1 MRWHRKRGF
10 DVNQSHISDLG
21 RQTTLEQEADCRI
34 AAPGTARRRFL
45 DFVRSPTEYRPVVSP
60 FLPKPDV
67 LENTLRHLGLP
78 TTGDAVSDEIALSRA
93 VDYEPMFMVGCTQF
107 IFPWEVDELSSN
119 GDSVLYQLPTAAGT
133 WTKRLPRGL
142 PMGSIEAS
150 FPVQTEAD
158 HAYFQAACAGVEQ
171 REQQIRAFFRQWR
184 GKVAD
189 DGVIVI
195 GHVNPY
201 WLAHQIGQATWFLH
215 WHDFETTYRRS
226 MAAVYE
232 ASLFIFGLALEEGFD
247 FMSASGLGLEMTSPD
262 LFAAMDVPCLRD
274 YADWT
279 HDRGGLFWY
288 HNCGRTQRFFAAG
301 DFDRIEADVLETV
314 APPPAGDN
322 ELAEARVRL
331 RSDTCT
337 KGNLDLGLLH
347 EGSVEAVTEATRSMV
362 AATRGQA
369 HIQSTADA
377 VLPGTPPENFLAY
390 LQTARNETQ

>member
-1 MRWHRKRGF
+1 M
-10 DVNQSHISDLG
+10 NASHVSSLG
-21 RQTTLEQEADCRI
+21 GSVTPAAASAAAA

-45 DFVRSPTEYRPVVSP
+45 DFVRAPTEHRPVVSP

-67 LENTLRHLGLP
+67 VDNALRHLSLP
-78 TTGDAVSDEIALSRA
+78 TTGDAVVDEIALARA

-107 IFPWEVDELSSN
+107 IFPWELDTPGGGAEL
-119 GDSVLYQLPTAAGT
+119 VRHRLHTTAGT
-133 WTKRLPRGL
+133 WTKHLPRGL
-142 PMGSIEAS
+142 TMGSTEAS

-158 HAYFQAACAGVEQ
+158 HAYFQAACGGVAQ
-171 REQQIRAFFRQWR
+171 RQEEIRAFFRQWR
-184 GKVAD
+184 LKVAD

-232 ASLFIFGLALEEGFD
+232 ASLFIFTLALEEGFD

-274 YADWT
+274 YANWT
-279 HDRGGLFWY
+279 HERGGLFWY
-288 HNCGRTQRFFAAG
+288 HNCGRTQRFFDAG

-322 ELAEARVRL
+322 ELAAARARL
-331 RSDTCT
+331 RPGSCT
-337 KGNLDLGLLH
+337 KGNLDLGLLRD
-347 EGSVEAVTEATRSMV
+347 GSVAAITAATRSMV
-362 AATRGQA
+362 EATRGQA
-369 HIQSTADA
+369 HIHSTADA
-377 VLPGTPPENFLAY
+377 VLPGTPPENFLAH
-390 LQTARNETQ
+390 LQTARAMTI

>member
-1 MRWHRKRGF
+1 M
-10 DVNQSHISDLG
+10 NESHVSRLG
-21 RQTTLEQEADCRI
+21 GTTTPTVALI
-34 AAPGTARRRFL
+34 AAPDAVPGTARRRFL
-45 DFVRSPTEYRPVVSP
+45 DYVRAPTEHRPVVSP

-67 LENTLRHLGLP
+67 VENTLRHLGLP
-78 TTGDAVSDEIALSRA
+78 PTGDAVADEIALGRA

-107 IFPWEVDELSSN
+107 IFPWELDPSGSGADIVRY
-119 GDSVLYQLPTAAGT
+119 VLPTAAGT
-133 WTKRLPRGL
+133 WTKSLPRGL
-142 PMGSIEAS
+142 GMGTTEAS

-158 HAYFQAACAGVEQ
+158 HAYFQSACADVPQ
-171 REQQIRAFFRQWR
+171 RETQIRAFFRQWR
-184 GKVAD
+184 HKVAD

-215 WHDFETTYRRS
+215 WHDFEATYRRS

-232 ASLFIFGLALEEGFD
+232 ASLFIFAIALEEGFD
-247 FMSASGLGLEMTSPD
+247 FMSASGLGLEMTSPE

-274 YADWT
+274 YAAWT

-288 HNCGRTQRFFAAG
+288 HNCGRTQRFFDAG
-301 DFDRIEADVLETV
+301 DFDGIDADVLETV

-322 ELAEARVRL
+322 ELAAARARL
-331 RSDTCT
+331 RPASCT

-347 EGSVEAVTEATRSMV
+347 DGSVEAITAATRSMV

-369 HIQSTADA
+369 HIHSTADA
-377 VLPGTPPENFLAY
+377 VLPGTPPENLLAY
-390 LQTARNETQ
+390 LQTARELTT